1 MVDGSGVPGLSFRPM
16 PDDSVTHTDSDPD
29 ELLRPGDA
37 ARLLGCSTHTLANWS
52 DSGKLRA
59 IRLLGGDR
67 RYRRAD
73 IIALATPTIVA

>member
-1 MVDGSGVPGLSFRPM
+1 MVDGFGVPGLSFRPM
-16 PDDSVTHTDSDPD
+16 PDDSEPRNDSDPD

-37 ARLLGCSTHTLANWS
+37 ARLIGVSTHTLANWS
-52 DSGKLRA
+52 DNGKLRA
-59 IRLLGGDR
+59 IRLLGRDR